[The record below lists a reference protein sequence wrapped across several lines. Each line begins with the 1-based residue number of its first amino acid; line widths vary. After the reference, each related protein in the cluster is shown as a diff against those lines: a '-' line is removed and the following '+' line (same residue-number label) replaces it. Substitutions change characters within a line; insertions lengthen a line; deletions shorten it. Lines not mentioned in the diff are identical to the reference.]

1 MLLAFIAIV
10 LGLATLVWS
19 SDKFVEGAASIA
31 ESFGV
36 STLMVGLTV
45 VAFGTSAPEILVSG
59 FASATGSPGLA
70 IGNAIGSNIAN
81 IGLVL
86 SFTSLIVA
94 VPVHPIAKKQDLSV
108 YIGVVILVGL
118 IFVDGEFAQFEGAS
132 LIIALI
138 IISTLMVKTRSK
150 ITDPALITELEGLP
164 LETDSDEHEVLTR
177 NQALF
182 AFFIGLVMLL
192 VSSRLL
198 VWGAVTVA
206 QAFGV
211 SKVII
216 GLTII
221 AVGTSLPEL
230 AATLTSALK
239 GHHDLAIGNILG
251 SNILNMLAVLPL
263 PGLIAPGA
271 LEAGTFSRDFAVMA
285 LLSALM
291 FVFIYL
297 PREKEIIT
305 RSKGIVLLG
314 IYATYIG
321 YLVKISI

>member
-1 MLLAFIAIV
+1 MLLAFVAIV

-86 SFTSLIVA
+86 GFTALIVA

-118 IFVDGEFAQFEGAS
+118 IFMDGEFAQFEGAS
-132 LIIALI
+132 LVIALI
-138 IISTLMVKTRSK
+138 IISIILVKTRSK
-150 ITDPALITELEGLP
+150 TTDPALITELEG
-164 LETDSDEHEVLTR
+164 DEHEVLTR

-182 AFFIGLVMLL
+182 AFFIGIVMLL

-211 SKVII
+211 SEVMI

-271 LEAGTFSRDFAVMA
+271 LEAGNFSRDFAVMA